1 MATKRTTKTG
11 RKRRRTST
19 RRGALAG
26 ISLGNLKSTNK
37 KEVGNMLKTSGAIV
51 LGYVV
56 GQAGSKLVRK
66 QFAQGDQEGFMK
78 WIEPLVGLAGGFL
91 VSQTGKKNEF
101 VRVMG
106 TGIMASGVMSAIETA
121 TGKSLMELIGM
132 GEATAGMGNM
142 PAIESVDFD
151 MNLPELNNVD
161 TRGDDIPDYA
171 PQAASDFAGAGDDSI
186 L

>member
-1 MATKRTTKTG
+1 MATRKTTTTG
-11 RKRRRTST
+11 HKRRRST
-19 RRGALAG
+19 KRRGTLAG
-26 ISLGNLKSTNK
+26 ISLGNLKTTNK

-66 QFAQGDQEGFMK
+66 QFAAGDQEGFKK
-78 WIEPLVGLAGGFL
+78 WIEPLVALGGGFL

-151 MNLPELNNVD
+151 MNLPELNNID

-171 PQAASDFAGAGDDSI
+171 PQAASDFAGAGDDQI